1 MAQTWIIAKRELGAY
16 FKSPVAYVVLALF
29 LIISGGLFFFGN
41 FFVAG
46 NASMDGFFGI
56 MPLLL
61 VFICPAIAMR
71 LIAEERGSGSIEML
85 LTFPVRD
92 SEVVFGKYLA
102 ALLVLA
108 VGLLLTLPFAFT
120 VSKLG
125 PLDGGPVLGSYLG
138 TLLLG
143 GTYLAI
149 GLVGSALTKNQVV
162 AVIVGWAICMA
173 LWLMGFLANAAG
185 PVVGP
190 VLQYASP
197 AYQFSKIARGVIELR
212 NVVYYLSAIGVCLVI
227 SIQVLESRKWR

>member
-1 MAQTWIIAKRELGAY
+1 
-16 FKSPVAYVVLALF
+16 
-29 LIISGGLFFFGN
+29 
-41 FFVAG
+41 
-46 NASMDGFFGI
+46 
-56 MPLLL
+56 
-61 VFICPAIAMR
+61 
-71 LIAEERGSGSIEML
+71 
-85 LTFPVRD
+85 
-92 SEVVFGKYLA
+92 VVFGKYLA

>member
-1 MAQTWIIAKRELGAY
+1 MGASWIIAKRELGAY
-16 FKSPVAYVVLALF
+16 FKSPVAYVVLSLF
-29 LIISGGLFFFGN
+29 LIISGGLFFFGS

-46 NASMDGFFGI
+46 NASMDGFFGV
-56 MPLLL
+56 MPLLM

-85 LTFPVRD
+85 LTMPVRD
-92 SEVVFGKYLA
+92 SEVVLGKYLA

-108 VGLLLTLPFAFT
+108 VGLVLTLPFAFT
-120 VSKLG
+120 VAELG
-125 PLDGGPVLGSYLG
+125 PLDSGPVVGSYLG

-149 GLVGSALTKNQVV
+149 GLVGSAVTKNQVV

-173 LWLMGFLANAAG
+173 LWLMGFLATAAG
-185 PVVGP
+185 PVLGP
-190 VLQYASP
+190 IMQYASP
-197 AYQFSKIARGVIELR
+197 AYQFTKISRGVIELR
-212 NVVYYLSAIGVCLVI
+212 NVVYYLSAIGICLVI

>member
-120 VSKLG
+120 VSRLG

-227 SIQVLESRKWR
+227 SIQVLESRNWR